1 MTFKEFF
8 NKVVYKIVV
17 KVEEMFVS
25 ETAKGTNV
33 VIMVGG
39 FSESGF
45 LQNRIKN
52 SFPNHTVVIRQGC
65 GLAVLKGA
73 VLFGHAQILMLPGW

>member
-1 MTFKEFF
+1 M
-8 NKVVYKIVV
+8 VYKIVV
-17 KVEEMFVS
+17 KVEEMLVS

-45 LQNRIKN
+45 LQIRIKN

-65 GLAVLKGA
+65 GLAD
-73 VLFGHAQILMLPGW
+73 